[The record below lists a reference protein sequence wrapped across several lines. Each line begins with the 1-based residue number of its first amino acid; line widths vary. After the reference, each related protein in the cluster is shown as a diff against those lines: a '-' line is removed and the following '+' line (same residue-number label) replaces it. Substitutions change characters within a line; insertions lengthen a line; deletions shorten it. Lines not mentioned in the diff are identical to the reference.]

1 MAIKFSMTTPITSG
15 QRPRTCRACGKKF
28 DYPVKGSAATR
39 HHCEDCV
46 AVPPETRKILERLNN
61 RVTQLENQ
69 LRRQQEKPAPPAA

>member
-1 MAIKFSMTTPITSG
+1 MTDLSKSC

-46 AVPPETRKILERLNN
+46 AVPAETRKVLERLST

-69 LRRQQEKPAPPAA
+69 LRRLQEKPPIS